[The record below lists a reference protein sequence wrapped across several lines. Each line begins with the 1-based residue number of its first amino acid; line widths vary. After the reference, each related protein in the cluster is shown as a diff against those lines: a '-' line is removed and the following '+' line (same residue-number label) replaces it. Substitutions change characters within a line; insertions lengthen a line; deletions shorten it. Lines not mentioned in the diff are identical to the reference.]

1 MASDNQAKSERTTA
15 LPRPDALPPASSA
28 TPQRG
33 ESLMAPYRPVHKW
46 GVAGTVMLSAFLVV
60 VNTST
65 VNVTLPPIMTA
76 FGLNIDQ
83 AQWLITAYMIASAV
97 LIPTVGWLG
106 SWLGNRNLFL
116 LSLLIFV
123 GSSVLCGLAWSG
135 STLILFRVLQG
146 IGGGPITPMVMVFLA
161 AAFPEQ
167 QRGLAMGLYGM
178 ASAFGPAVGPVLAGY
193 VTEHLSWRMV
203 FYINVVPG
211 LICIALVLL
220 VIPNTREA
228 TRPSLDLP
236 GLLTLVVF
244 LVSLLI
250 ALTQAQ
256 QYGWDTPYI
265 QRLLLIAG
273 VALVAFV
280 CLEWF
285 QKEPL
290 VDLRLYTNLAFAG
303 ISLATLVNSMTF
315 WGTGFLQTLLLQRLL
330 DYTPALAGFIVLPG
344 ALVLAMM
351 MLLAGRLT
359 DIVDRRYIAW
369 CGLGMFALGS
379 YWFAFLSL
387 ERPLSWMVGMIVW
400 RYAAI
405 PFIFAPL
412 NTASLLLLPPDKV
425 RMGSGLINLLQQ
437 GIGGTVGLAL
447 MITVLQRRMA
457 VHASRFDEHQAFSSL
472 HWEDVFARFQ
482 DVVVQAGEVDAMV
495 HTKALALVHQHLQQQ
510 ATVSAYQDCFVL
522 LTIMTLAVIPLV
534 CFLRKRQAD

>member
-1 MASDNQAKSERTTA
+1 MASEHQAKSERTTA

-33 ESLMAPYRPVHKW
+33 ESLMAPYRPVQKW

-60 VNTST
+60 VNAST
-65 VNVTLPPIMTA
+65 VNVTLPPMMTA

-211 LICIALVLL
+211 LVCIALVLL

-250 ALTQAQ
+250 ALTQGQ
-256 QYGWDTPYI
+256 QHGWDTPYI
-265 QRLLLIAG
+265 QRLLWIAG
-273 VALVAFV
+273 FALVAFV

-351 MLLAGRLT
+351 MLTRGALDGHRRSSVYRVVRLGYVRARVVLVRLADPRAASELDGR
-359 DIVDRRYIAW
+359 DDR
-369 CGLGMFALGS
+369 
-379 YWFAFLSL
+379 
-387 ERPLSWMVGMIVW
+387 
-400 RYAAI
+400 
-405 PFIFAPL
+405 
-412 NTASLLLLPPDKV
+412 
-425 RMGSGLINLLQQ
+425 
-437 GIGGTVGLAL
+437 LAL
-447 MITVLQRRMA
+447 CRHSIHLC
-457 VHASRFDEHQAFSSL
+457 SSQYRL
-472 HWEDVFARFQ
+472 PA
-482 DVVVQAGEVDAMV
+482 
-495 HTKALALVHQHLQQQ
+495 ALAAGQGTHGLWTH
-510 ATVSAYQDCFVL
+510 
-522 LTIMTLAVIPLV
+522 
-534 CFLRKRQAD
+534 

>member
-1 MASDNQAKSERTTA
+1 
-15 LPRPDALPPASSA
+15 
-28 TPQRG
+28 
-33 ESLMAPYRPVHKW
+33 MAPYRPVQKW
-46 GVAGTVMLSAFLVV
+46 AVAGTVMLSAFLVV

-65 VNVTLPPIMTA
+65 VNVTLPPMMTA

-106 SWLGNRNLFL
+106 SWLGNRNLFV

-135 STLILFRVLQG
+135 ATLILFRVLQG

-161 AAFPEQ
+161 AAFPER

-193 VTEHLSWRMV
+193 VTEYLSWRMV

-211 LICIALVLL
+211 LVCIALVLL
-220 VIPNTREA
+220 VIPNTRET
-228 TRPSLDLP
+228 TRPSLDLA

-250 ALTQAQ
+250 ALTQGQ
-256 QYGWDTPYI
+256 QQGWETPYI
-265 QRLLLIAG
+265 QRLLWIAG
-273 VALVAFV
+273 FALVAFV
-280 CLEWF
+280 WLEWC

-303 ISLATLVNSMTF
+303 ISLATLVNAMTF

-330 DYTPALAGFIVLPG
+330 DYTPALAGWIVLPG

-369 CGLGMFALGS
+369 FGLGMFALGS
-379 YWFAFLSL
+379 YWFALLTL
-387 ERPLSWMVGMIVW
+387 ERPPSWMVGMIVW

-412 NTASLLLLPPDKV
+412 NTAALLLLPPDKV

-437 GIGGTVGLAL
+437 GLGGTVGLAL
-447 MITVLQRRMA
+447 MITVLQRRMS
-457 VHASRFDEHQAFSSL
+457 VHASRFDAHQAFSSL
-472 HWEDVFARFQ
+472 PWEDVFGRFQ

-495 HTKALALVHQHLQQQ
+495 HTKALALVHQQLQQQ
-510 ATVSAYQDCFVL
+510 ATVAAYQDCFVL
-522 LTIMTLAVIPLV
+522 LTLMTLAVMPLV